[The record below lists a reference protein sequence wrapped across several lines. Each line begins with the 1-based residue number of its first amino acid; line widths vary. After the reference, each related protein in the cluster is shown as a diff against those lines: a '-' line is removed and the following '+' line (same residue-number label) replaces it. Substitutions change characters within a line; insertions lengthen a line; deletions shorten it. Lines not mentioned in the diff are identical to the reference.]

1 MTCPVCGKASPCVH
15 VRRNSSA
22 LLNAESYA
30 EERTVP
36 APVANDHAATP
47 PAANT
52 VSAGQAWRH
61 EVVSRVQQHRARQ
74 RKYSDPN
81 ALELDFPADG
91 PHSFGPDPS
100 SPQPPPQRFAQIV
113 VKPEPRIIRFP
124 RPEPAYVPAVQE
136 VTLEEMERAH
146 PILETPRILD
156 APELAHPKFVNPE
169 FAPSKFAH
177 QEFEPQDGDLLDGDI
192 PGGDLGEY
200 ASGEYLVRRPLVQE
214 SVSRPIQQ
222 RPIAQ
227 QPMEQMELLP
237 SFDDILLE
245 AESARIHDELDA
257 IPRPA
262 PLTQRAASGLIDA
275 GIVLIATGIFALTF
289 LQMAGEMPS
298 SRLTFVSAVAA
309 AGIFWLL
316 LQYIFLTYKRATPGM
331 RMAELELCTLENAPA
346 PMPSRQT
353 RALASAVSCFSLGL
367 GYAWA
372 LVDEDRLSWHDRIS
386 QTHLKALAAMP
397 SAREEDLR

>member
-1 MTCPVCGKASPCVH
+1 L
-15 VRRNSSA
+15 RRNSSA
-22 LLNAESYA
+22 LLNAESSA
-30 EERTVP
+30 EERTTP
-36 APVANDHAATP
+36 SPVANDHAATP
-47 PAANT
+47 PAANP
-52 VSAGQAWRH
+52 VSAEQAWRH
-61 EVVSRVQQHRARQ
+61 EVVSRVQQHRARR

-156 APELAHPKFVNPE
+156 APE
-169 FAPSKFAH
+169 FAH

-192 PGGDLGEY
+192 PGGDIGEY

-214 SVSRPIQQ
+214 SVSRPVE
-222 RPIAQ
+222 Q

-245 AESARIHDELDA
+245 AESARIHDELNA

-289 LQMAGEMPS
+289 LQMAGEVPP

-353 RALASAVSCFSLGL
+353 RALSSAVSCFSLGL

-386 QTHLKALAAMP
+386 QTHLKSLTAMP
-397 SAREEDLR
+397 VARDEDIR